1 MGLRIL
7 RVRLHQVGGNAG
19 DKGIIMN
26 WLSSSSGGQQTRTAT
41 FPIPFPNQCLN
52 VSISWSKTTGQMDY
66 PCRIISY
73 DRTSVRYVA
82 DGSSE
87 VSITAIGF

>member
-1 MGLRIL
+1 
-7 RVRLHQVGGNAG
+7 
-19 DKGIIMN
+19 MN